1 MRYVR
6 KIQRKTKTGR
16 IRFYTMGL
24 GLGIFPLEEKK
35 ELAELRDFGRVVTM
49 EVASNLPGKIE
60 RKLRASKK
68 ETKRLG

>member
-1 MRYVR
+1 
-6 KIQRKTKTGR
+6 
-16 IRFYTMGL
+16 MGL